1 MENQSKILLY
11 QTSDGKVNIDVNLSK
26 NDIWLSQNQM
36 ADLFGTKR
44 QAISKHLTNI
54 FLASEL
60 NENSVCS
67 ILEHTAQDGKSYKTK
82 FYSLDAIIS
91 VGYRINSTNATQFRI
106 WATNVLKQHLIKG
119 FTIHEK
125 RMAQQGMS
133 ELENALALLQKTL
146 TQQNLTNDIG
156 KEAVNI
162 ILEYAKSW
170 KLLLAYDEDQLE
182 IPKHGQ
188 SAKKHLEYSTALKMI
203 KTLKNDLMSKGEASD
218 FFGRE
223 RDGGLDNV
231 LQNIEQSFADE
242 ELYKTVEEK
251 AAHLLYFII
260 KNHPFIDG
268 NKRIGSFLF
277 LIYLKLQDAPLL
289 INSNGIVSLALLVAE
304 SQPSQKPLLIKL
316 ITNLLHDKG

>member
-1 MENQSKILLY
+1 VDNKADVIIYQSR
-11 QTSDGKVNIDVNLSK
+11 DGKISLEVNL
-26 NDIWLSQNQM
+26 NEDTVWLSQSQLS
-36 ADLFGTKR
+36 DLFGKNIRTVSEH
-44 QAISKHLTNI
+44 IGNI
-54 FLASEL
+54 FKENEL
-60 NENSVCS
+60 QENSVVRNS
-67 ILEHTAQDGKSYKTK
+67 RITAADGKSYNTK
-82 FYSLDAIIS
+82 HYNLDVIIS
-91 VGYRINSTNATQFRI
+91 VGYRVQSKEGTQFRI

-125 RMAQQGMS
+125 RMAQQGMG

-156 KEAVNI
+156 KEAINI

-188 SAKKHLEYSTALKMI
+188 SAKRLLEYSTALKMV
-203 KTLKNDLMSKGEASD
+203 KTLKDDLMSKGEASD

-223 RDGGLDNV
+223 RDGGLDNI

-277 LIYLKLQDAPLL
+277 LLYLKLQDTPLR
-289 INSNGIVSLALLVAE
+289 INNNGIVSLALLVAE
-304 SQPSQKPLLIKL
+304 SQPAQKALLIKL